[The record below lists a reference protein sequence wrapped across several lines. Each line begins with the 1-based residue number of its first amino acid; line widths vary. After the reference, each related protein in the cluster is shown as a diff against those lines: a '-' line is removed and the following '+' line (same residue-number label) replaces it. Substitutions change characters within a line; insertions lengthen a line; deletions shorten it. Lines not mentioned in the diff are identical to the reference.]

1 MLAQLGA
8 KSTTGGG
15 ARMAEDRLKAEL
27 WIKAQ
32 IRVCDRENIPATIA
46 RRGDPTGGAIL
57 VKVNR
62 FDAGCRVY
70 TQVRDRDANPAWLC
84 ATGADPVP
92 EAEADAYIQ
101 RQVQRDY
108 DLWVLEIEDPK
119 ARYTLRERVIEN

>member
-1 MLAQLGA
+1 MHAIRRAESISGP
-8 KSTTGGG
+8 
-15 ARMAEDRLKAEL
+15 MAEDKLKAEF

-32 IRVCDRENIPATIA
+32 IRVCDRENIAATIA

-62 FDAGCRVY
+62 FAAGCRVY

-84 ATGADPVP
+84 ATGAEPVP

-101 RQVQRDY
+101 RQIQRDY

-119 ARYTLRERVIEN
+119 ARYVLRERIIEG

>member
-1 MLAQLGA
+1 MTE
-8 KSTTGGG
+8 S
-15 ARMAEDRLKAEL
+15 RLKAEL

-32 IRVCDRENIPATIA
+32 IRICDRQSIPATIA

-57 VKVNR
+57 IKLNR

-70 TQVRDRDANPAWLC
+70 TQVRDADYNPAWLC
-84 ATGADPVP
+84 ATGPEPVP

-101 RQVQRDY
+101 RQIQRDY

-119 ARYTLRERVIEN
+119 ARWQLTERIIEG